1 MRAQSCV
8 VHEIPNE
15 REFLSQHTG
24 LVSVELRLAVDLK
37 RWKQMEVIR
46 AGEMLSP
53 HKQTLWDVPSASIR
67 SETYRLIASVS
78 IGFKAISKGASQG
91 FPVLRLTAVS
101 AAAEGRRRHAVV
113 RRAAKSTR

>member
-8 VHEIPNE
+8 FHEIPNE
-15 REFLSQHTG
+15 HELLSQHTG

-37 RWKQMEVIR
+37 RWKQMEVIC

-67 SETYRLIASVS
+67 SESYRLIAGVS
-78 IGFKAISKGASQG
+78 IGLKAISKGASHG
-91 FPVLRLTAVS
+91 FPIVHLTSNCTELHSTAV
-101 AAAEGRRRHAVV
+101 AAYLAG
-113 RRAAKSTR
+113 